1 MPFIHFISVNS
12 FFYFDNIKI
21 SWNLRSQYR
30 QMEKRQFIKD
40 MALTGIALPL
50 GLNGMAQAFTD
61 KENSSPLE
69 LAQDNAFWDT
79 IRKQYILKPDYI
91 NLENGYYNFLPQPIL
106 NKYIEHIKEINYQG
120 SYYMRTVQWENKQK
134 SVIALAEIAGC
145 KPEELIIT
153 RNTTESLD
161 TIIGGIHW
169 QVGDEAIMAEQDYGA
184 MLDMFKLVGER
195 HGVINKFIS
204 VPNHPKDDN
213 EIVEIYKTAITSK
226 TKVILV
232 SHMINITGQ
241 ILPIKKICEMAHQH
255 NVQVIVDGAHAFA
268 HIQFKIADLG
278 CDYYAAS
285 LHKWLSVPLGA
296 GILFVKKEH
305 IKTIWPLIADSEKD
319 PNKIKR
325 LNHTGT
331 HPVYTDLTI
340 PDSIAYY
347 QMIGPAKK
355 EARLRY
361 LQQYWTSQVKANS
374 NIILNTP
381 TAHERACAICNVGIK
396 GIKPAVL
403 AERLMKE
410 FKIFT
415 VAIDYANVHGCRIT
429 PNLYTTTQELDV
441 FVHALNSIAK
451 A

>member
-1 MPFIHFISVNS
+1 MPI
-12 FFYFDNIKI
+12 
-21 SWNLRSQYR
+21 
-30 QMEKRQFIKD
+30 
-40 MALTGIALPL
+40 
-50 GLNGMAQAFTD
+50 GLNGMAKAFASQA
-61 KENSSPLE
+61 NVSPVE
-69 LAQDNAFWDT
+69 LAEDNAFWDK
-79 IRKQYILKPDYI
+79 IRQQYILKPDYI
-91 NLENGYYNFLPQPIL
+91 NLENGYYNFLPQPLL
-106 NKYIEHIKEINYQG
+106 NQYIDHIKEINYQG

-134 SVIALAEIAGC
+134 SVVALAAIAGC
-145 KPEELIIT
+145 TPEELIIT

-169 QVGDEAIMAEQDYGA
+169 QAGDEAIMAEQDYGA
-184 MLDMFKLVGER
+184 MLDMFKLVSER
-195 HGVINKFIS
+195 HGVVNKIIS
-204 VPNHPKDDN
+204 VPNHPKDDD
-213 EIVEIYKTAITSK
+213 EIIGLYKNAITPK

-241 ILPIKKICEMAHQH
+241 ILPIQKISEMAHQYG
-255 NVQVIVDGAHAFA
+255 VQVIVDGAHAFA
-268 HIQFKIADLG
+268 HIQFSIADLG

-305 IKTIWPLIADSEKD
+305 IKSIWPLIADSEKD

-331 HPVYTDLTI
+331 HPVATDLTI

-361 LQQYWTSQVKANS
+361 LQQYWTSQVKDIP
-374 NIILNTP
+374 NILLNTP
-381 TAHERACAICNVGIK
+381 TDTARSCAICNVGIE
-396 GIKPAVL
+396 GMKPAVL
-403 AERLMKE
+403 AERLLKE

-415 VAIDYANVHGCRIT
+415 VAIDNANVHGCRIT
-429 PNLYTTTQELDV
+429 PNLYTTTQELDQ
-441 FVHALNSIAK
+441 FVQALKSLAQ

>member
-1 MPFIHFISVNS
+1 M
-12 FFYFDNIKI
+12 
-21 SWNLRSQYR
+21 Q
-30 QMEKRQFIKD
+30 KRQFIKD
-40 MALTGIALPL
+40 ILLTGMAIPL
-50 GLNGMAQAFTD
+50 GFNGIASAFA
-61 KENSSPLE
+61 SQSHISPE
-69 LAQDNAFWDT
+69 ALAADNAFWEE
-79 IRKQYILKPDYI
+79 IRKQYLLKPDYI
-91 NLENGYYNFLPQPIL
+91 NLENGYYNFLPQPLL

-134 SVIALAEIAGC
+134 SVIGLAAIAGC
-145 KPEELIIT
+145 SPEELIIT

-184 MLDMFKLVGER
+184 MLDMFKLVSDR
-195 HGVINKFIS
+195 YGVVNKFIS
-204 VPNHPKDDN
+204 VPNHPKDDD
-213 EIVEIYKTAITSK
+213 EIVALYKNAITPK
-226 TKVILV
+226 TKVLLV

-241 ILPIKKICEMAHQH
+241 ILPIKKISEMAHQH
-255 NVQVIVDGAHAFA
+255 GVQVIVDGAHAFA
-268 HIQFKIADLG
+268 HIQYSIADLG

-296 GILFVKKEH
+296 GILFVKKDL
-305 IKTIWPLIADSEKD
+305 IKNIWPLIGDGEKD

-331 HPVYTDLTI
+331 HPVHTDLTI

-355 EARLRY
+355 EARLRW
-361 LQQYWTSQVKANS
+361 LQQYWTSQIKDNP
-374 NIILNTP
+374 NILLNTP
-381 TAHERACAICNVGIK
+381 TDAARACAISNVGIK
-396 GIKPAVL
+396 GMKPAVL

-410 FKIFT
+410 HKIFT

-429 PNLYTTTQELDV
+429 PNLYTTTKELDQ
-441 FVHALNSIAK
+441 FVQALHSLAK

>member
-1 MPFIHFISVNS
+1 M
-12 FFYFDNIKI
+12 
-21 SWNLRSQYR
+21 Q
-30 QMEKRQFIKD
+30 KRQFIKD
-40 MALTGIALPL
+40 LVLTGIAMPL
-50 GLNGMAQAFTD
+50 GFSGMAKAFANH
-61 KENSSPLE
+61 EAQSPSA
-69 LAQDNAFWDT
+69 LAEDNAFWEQ
-79 IRKQYILKPDYI
+79 IRQQYILKPDYI

-106 NKYIEHIKEINYQG
+106 NKYIQHIKEINYQG

-134 SVIALAEIAGC
+134 SVIALSEIAGC
-145 KPEELIIT
+145 SPDELIIT

-169 QVGDEAIMAEQDYGA
+169 QAGDEAIMAEQDYGA
-184 MLDMFKLVGER
+184 MLDMFKLVSER
-195 HGVINKFIS
+195 HGVVNKIIS
-204 VPNHPKDDN
+204 VPNHPKDDA
-213 EIVEIYKTAITSK
+213 EIVDLYKNAITPK

-241 ILPIKKICEMAHQH
+241 ILPIKKISEMAHQYG
-255 NVQVIVDGAHAFA
+255 VQVIVDGAHAFA
-268 HIQFKIADLG
+268 HIQYSIADLG

-305 IKTIWPLIADSEKD
+305 IKNIWPLFGDNEKD
-319 PNKIKR
+319 QNKIKR
-325 LNHTGT
+325 INHTGT
-331 HPVYTDLTI
+331 HPVHTDLTI

-361 LQQYWTSQVKANS
+361 LQQYWTSKVKDNS

-381 TAHERACAICNVGIK
+381 TTPDRSCAISNVGIK
-396 GIKPAVL
+396 NMKPAIL

-410 FKIFT
+410 HKIFT
-415 VAIDYANVHGCRIT
+415 VAIDYANVQGCRIT
-429 PNLYTTTQELDV
+429 PNLYTTTKELDV
-441 FVHALNSIAK
+441 FVAALKTLSK